1 MCEWQVELLTTMVLG
16 VLMRL
21 IKNDILT
28 YGIYLEF
35 RITDGWI
42 QSF

>member
-35 RITDGWI
+35 RITDRWI